1 MREIY
6 GRGYLLNK
14 NEWCEQNLGWYYGG
28 ILHQTDFYGERVD
41 RWFIIDGTDTQDYD
55 IGPEYE
61 VVPESVGQYTG
72 MNEFV
77 VTDRTFNKPLFEGD
91 IVEVWSR
98 RRPTTENI
106 ELFRDKPTSQY
117 DVEVKARAVIC
128 FKYGRWFLDYD
139 NEYNKALCKLRGNEQ
154 TERTVNTSS
163 ELDHFQYRGNNE
175 EWYREHNHRFKWHD
189 IVKIGTVFEN
199 ADLLEG

>member
-1 MREIY
+1 MRQ
-6 GRGYLLNK
+6 YLFHGK
-14 NEWCEQNLGWYYGG
+14 
-28 ILHQTDFYGERVD
+28 RVD
-41 RWFIIDGTDTQDYD
+41 NGEWVEGNLIGDCVIMLKGQEFEIEGSYIIFDDLMA
-55 IGPEYE
+55 YE
-61 VVPESVGQYTG
+61 VFPESVGQYTG

-77 VTDRTFNKPLFEGD
+77 VTDKSYNKPLFEGD

-117 DVEVKARAVIC
+117 DIEVKARAVIC
-128 FKYGRWFLDYD
+128 FKYGCWFLDYD
-139 NEYNKALCKLRGNEQ
+139 NEYNKELCKLRGNEQ
-154 TERTVNTSS
+154 TERTVNAHS
-163 ELDHFQYRGNNE
+163 ELDHFRYRGNNE
-175 EWYREHNHRFKWHD
+175 EWYRDHNHRFKWHD

>member
-1 MREIY
+1 MREHLFH
-6 GRGYLLNK
+6 GK
-14 NEWCEQNLGWYYGG
+14 
-28 ILHQTDFYGERVD
+28 RVD
-41 RWFIIDGTDTQDYD
+41 NGEWVEGNLIGDCVIIPKGQEFEIVGSYVVFSDLVA
-55 IGPEYE
+55 YE
-61 VVPESVGQYTG
+61 VVPESVGQWTG

-77 VTDRTFNKPLFEGD
+77 VTDRSFNKTLFEGD

-98 RRPTTENI
+98 RRPPTENI

-117 DVEVKARAVIC
+117 DIAVKARAVIC
-128 FKYGRWFLDYD
+128 FKNGCWFLDYE
-139 NEYNKALCKLRGNEQ
+139 NKYNKELCKLRGNEQ
-154 TERTVNTSS
+154 TERTVDAHS
-163 ELDHFQYRGNNE
+163 ELDRFRYRGSNE

>member
-1 MREIY
+1 MRE
-6 GRGYLLNK
+6 YLCHGKRVDNG
-14 NEWCEQNLGWYYGG
+14 EWVEGMPCSNLKGGVDAIQSNLGGG
-28 ILHQTDFYGERVD
+28 IF
-41 RWFIIDGTDTQDYD
+41 D
-55 IGPEYE
+55 IY
-61 VVPESVGQYTG
+61 PESFGQYTG

-77 VTDRTFNKPLFEGD
+77 VSDRSYNKLLFEGD

-128 FKYGRWFLDYD
+128 FKYGQWFLDYD
-139 NEYNKALCKLRGNEQ
+139 NEYNKSLCKLRGSEQ
-154 TERTVNTSS
+154 TERTVAAYHD
-163 ELDHFQYRGNNE
+163 LDHFRYRGRDE
-175 EWYREHNHRFKWHD
+175 DWYREHNNRIKWRD

-199 ADLLEG
+199 KDLLEG

>member
-1 MREIY
+1 MREY
-6 GRGYLLNK
+6 LFHGKRVDCDEWAEGYLNYNK
-14 NEWCEQNLGWYYGG
+14 TRKKYY
-28 ILHQTDFYGERVD
+28 IMDDVD
-41 RWFIIDGTDTQDYD
+41 AFPI
-55 IGPEYE
+55 P
-61 VVPESVGQYTG
+61 VHKESVGQYTE

-77 VTDRTFNKPLFEGD
+77 VSDRSFNKPLFEGD

-128 FKYGRWFLDYD
+128 FKCGCWFLDYD
-139 NEYNKALCKLRGNEQ
+139 NEYNKELCRLRGNEQ
-154 TERTVNTSS
+154 TERTVRACS
-163 ELDHFQYRGNNE
+163 ELDHFRYRGNNE
-175 EWYREHNHRFKWHD
+175 DWYREHNHRFKWHD

-199 ADLLEG
+199 KDLLEG

>member
-1 MREIY
+1 MRQ
-6 GRGYLLNK
+6 YLFHGK
-14 NEWCEQNLGWYYGG
+14 
-28 ILHQTDFYGERVD
+28 RVD
-41 RWFIIDGTDTQDYD
+41 NGEWVEGNLIGDCVIMLKGQEFEIEGSYIIFDDLMA
-55 IGPEYE
+55 YE
-61 VVPESVGQYTG
+61 VFPESVGQYTG

-77 VTDRTFNKPLFEGD
+77 VTDKSYNKPLFEGD

-117 DVEVKARAVIC
+117 DIEVKARAVIC
-128 FKYGRWFLDYD
+128 FKYGCWFLDYD
-139 NEYNKALCKLRGNEQ
+139 NEYNKELCKLRGNEQ
-154 TERTVNTSS
+154 TERTVNARS
-163 ELDHFQYRGNNE
+163 ELDHFRYRGNNE
-175 EWYREHNHRFKWHD
+175 EWYRDHNHRFKLHD

>member
-1 MREIY
+1 MRDILF
-6 GRGYLLNK
+6 RGKRRDNG
-14 NEWCEQNLGWYYGG
+14 EWIEGFPIRLYDYGG
-28 ILHQTDFYGERVD
+28 DSWEMVPFNTNF
-41 RWFIIDGTDTQDYD
+41 DTSHFV
-55 IGPEYE
+55 I
-61 VVPESVGQYTG
+61 PESIGQYTG

-77 VTDRTFNKPLFEGD
+77 ITDRSFNRPLFEGD

-98 RRPTTENI
+98 RRPLTENI

-128 FKYGRWFLDYD
+128 FKNGCWFLDYD

-154 TERTVNTSS
+154 TERTVNASS
-163 ELDHFQYRGNNE
+163 ELDRFRYRGNNE
-175 EWYREHNHRFKWHD
+175 EWYREHHNRFKWHD
-189 IVKIGTVFEN
+189 IVKIGNMFEN